1 MSSEFSRP
9 MLVRFLPHF
18 AGGFAYSE
26 RPDFLN
32 LLKICLFE
40 YFQCSFGGLE
50 VEICSLLS

>member
-1 MSSEFSRP
+1 